1 MAVDLEELLK
11 LMGEKEAS
19 DLYLSTGI
27 APTLKVFGKLEPV
40 GKTALKGSDIKDIA
54 NKIMTKPQ
62 QEQFAQRPEMN
73 LALSR
78 DKVGRFRI
86 NIFMQSGEYGMVI
99 RYIKYDIPN
108 PEELGLPPI
117 IKKLAMQRRGL
128 VMFVGATSTGKSTS
142 LASIIEH
149 RNQHSDGHIITI
161 EDPIEFVH
169 KHKRSVINQ
178 REVGIDTL
186 EYGDALKNALRQ
198 APDVILIGEVRS
210 AENMEYALTFSETG
224 HLCMSTLHAN
234 NANQAIDRII
244 HFFPEEMRDQVLLD
258 LSFNLIAFVSQR
270 LIPSKDGKRALAVEV
285 MLGTPLIRDLI
296 RRGEIS
302 ELKGVMERSENVG
315 MQTFDMALF
324 NLYQEDK
331 ITYEEALRNADS
343 ANNLRLKISLAKG
356 TSKTAGEKLS
366 LKEEIE
372 DIIEIPGVSS
382 KREEK

>member
-198 APDVILIGEVRS
+198 APDVILIGEVRR
-210 AENMEYALTFSETG
+210 TF
-224 HLCMSTLHAN
+224 C
-234 NANQAIDRII
+234 
-244 HFFPEEMRDQVLLD
+244 
-258 LSFNLIAFVSQR
+258 
-270 LIPSKDGKRALAVEV
+270 
-285 MLGTPLIRDLI
+285 
-296 RRGEIS
+296 
-302 ELKGVMERSENVG
+302 
-315 MQTFDMALF
+315 
-324 NLYQEDK
+324 Y
-331 ITYEEALRNADS
+331 
-343 ANNLRLKISLAKG
+343 
-356 TSKTAGEKLS
+356 
-366 LKEEIE
+366 
-372 DIIEIPGVSS
+372 
-382 KREEK
+382 